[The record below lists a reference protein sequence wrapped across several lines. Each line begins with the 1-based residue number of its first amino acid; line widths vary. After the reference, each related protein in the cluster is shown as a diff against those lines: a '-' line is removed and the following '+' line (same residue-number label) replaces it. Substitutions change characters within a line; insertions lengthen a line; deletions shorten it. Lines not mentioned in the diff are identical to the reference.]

1 MSALKS
7 QMTQFLQRLKI
18 RNNLLRLLPRSTW
31 STKYSTT
38 TISSTLQ
45 ENTLNIYFQKTLVLD
60 LIAILNSYQESKNGD
75 MESSIFLRWRILI
88 LSLILLVTQTRFSMK
103 TFMPSCLEILT
114 MIKNKY
120 SLMKLME
127 VLLKLISKLKRTWKK
142 LLMTLWQV
150 QKKIQENISIKG
162 GKGLIHQKGLTLLRL
177 YSIRLLL
184 RLRMEY

>member
-7 QMTQFLQRLKI
+7 QMTQSLQRLKI
-18 RNNLLRLLPRSTW
+18 KNNLLLLQPRSTW
-31 STKYSTT
+31 STKSSIT
-38 TISSTLQ
+38 TINSTLL
-45 ENTLNIYFQKTLVLD
+45 ESTLNICSQTTLILGQ
-60 LIAILNSYQESKNGD
+60 IAILNFYQESKNGG
-75 MESSIFLRWRILI
+75 MESSIFLGQRISKR
-88 LSLILLVTQTRFSMK
+88 SLMLLVRQTRFSMK

-114 MIKNKY
+114 MIKNRY

-127 VLLKLISKLKRTWKK
+127 VLLKLISKRKRTWKK

-150 QKKIQENISIKG
+150 LKKIQENISIKG
-162 GKGLIHQKGLTLLRL
+162 GRGLIHQKGLTLLRL